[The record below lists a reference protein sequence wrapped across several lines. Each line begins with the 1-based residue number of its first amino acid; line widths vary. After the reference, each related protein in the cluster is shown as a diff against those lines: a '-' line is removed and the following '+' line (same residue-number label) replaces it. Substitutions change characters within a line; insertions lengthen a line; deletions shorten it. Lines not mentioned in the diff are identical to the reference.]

1 MRLFS
6 GPIGLNDVCRTKKT
20 NSGLGDLR
28 TLSSFICEDFKNQK
42 HQITRSKLKSQDS
55 PRCLRLFLF
64 PDEQMRGNN
73 TFCSLR
79 LVCVVV
85 VVDDRMAV
93 MARASN
99 MVRPELGYQS
109 MSHFIIDTDDLADM
123 LRNIDFCSGTK
134 SKV

>member
-1 MRLFS
+1 MNRC
-6 GPIGLNDVCRTKKT
+6 I
-20 NSGLGDLR
+20 
-28 TLSSFICEDFKNQK
+28 
-42 HQITRSKLKSQDS
+42 QI
-55 PRCLRLFLF
+55 
-64 PDEQMRGNN
+64 RGNN

-85 VVDDRMAV
+85 VVVVDRMAV

-99 MVRPELGYQS
+99 MVRPELSYQS